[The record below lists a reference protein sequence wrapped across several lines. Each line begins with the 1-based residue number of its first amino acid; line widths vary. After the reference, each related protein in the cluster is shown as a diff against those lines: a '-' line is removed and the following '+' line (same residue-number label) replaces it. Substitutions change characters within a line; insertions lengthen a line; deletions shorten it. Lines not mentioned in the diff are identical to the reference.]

1 MYVFIPIQIAIRWPP
16 ELAVYSY
23 LLRLAELFCLEPD
36 IGTKCAR
43 CFVVR
48 NDILNLRL
56 LTFRTPEISSQALT
70 KMLNEVSADKTLR
83 QILEKIHKQIPEE
96 KTGAF
101 LGYLSSL
108 PKKEKDQVL
117 RLIKENPDKV
127 PDAIR
132 GSSKN
137 GVCK

>member
-1 MYVFIPIQIAIRWPP
+1 
-16 ELAVYSY
+16 
-23 LLRLAELFCLEPD
+23 
-36 IGTKCAR
+36 
-43 CFVVR
+43 
-48 NDILNLRL
+48 
-56 LTFRTPEISSQALT
+56 
-70 KMLNEVSADKTLR
+70 MLNEVSADKTLR

-117 RLIKENPDKV
+117 HLIKENPDKV